1 MRTTASFP
9 LPDLT
14 STPNTMSRS
23 ALRDQ
28 IFNAQDI
35 KKEIVHSTAWDCDVE
50 VRGMSGTARASVMA
64 VGYDDEGRVDYAAF
78 YPAVII
84 ATAYVPGTEEALFD
98 AADRDLLNTKS
109 ASALEELA
117 LPAMK
122 LSGLSK
128 DDLKGA
134 EKNSVPAPI
143 SESGS
148 T

>member
-1 MRTTASFP
+1 MNR
-9 LPDLT
+9 
-14 STPNTMSRS
+14 NE
-23 ALRDQ
+23 LRAQ

-35 KKEIVHSTAWDCDVE
+35 KKDLVRSTAWECDVE

-64 VGYDDEGRVDYAAF
+64 IGYDDDGRVDYAAF

-84 ATAYVPGTEEALFD
+84 ATAYVPGTDEALFD

-134 EKNSVPAPI
+134 EKNSAQAP
-143 SESGS
+143 SSGSGS